1 MSLSCPLPDEGTR
14 FSIFGIHTKNKPL
27 GKDVDLRELAK
38 ETAGL
43 AGSDIEFI
51 CRKASTLTIREYIN
65 QTQNAKRETRNAKL
79 TISKRHFEE
88 ALRLVQKQKESI
100 SAGQDDV

>member
-1 MSLSCPLPDEGTR
+1 M
-14 FSIFGIHTKNKPL
+14 
-27 GKDVDLRELAK
+27 RELAK

-51 CRKASTLTIREYIN
+51 CRKASALTIREYIN
-65 QTQNAKRETRNAKL
+65 QAQNPKREAQSAKL
-79 TISKRHFEE
+79 TISKGHFEE

>member
-1 MSLSCPLPDEGTR
+1 
-14 FSIFGIHTKNKPL
+14 
-27 GKDVDLRELAK
+27 VDLRALAK
-38 ETAGL
+38 ETVGL

-51 CRKASTLTIREYIN
+51 CRKASMLTIREYVN
-65 QTQNAKRETRNAKL
+65 HTQNAKPNARAQL

-100 SAGQDDV
+100 SAGQGDA